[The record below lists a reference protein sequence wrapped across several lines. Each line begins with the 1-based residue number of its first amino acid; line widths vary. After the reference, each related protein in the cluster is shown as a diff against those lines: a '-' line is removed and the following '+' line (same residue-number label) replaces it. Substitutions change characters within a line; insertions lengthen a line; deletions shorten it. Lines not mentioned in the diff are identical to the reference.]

1 MNGRKNAG
9 SLENGMCLPVVKRFL
24 SLSRE
29 VCMSEEILSVLHRLE
44 TVPLIGRSA
53 ECAFL
58 SRHLDT
64 ALHSGSIVAL
74 SGEPGIGKTK
84 VATAVAETFR
94 ATGTQLLSLRCYEQT
109 QTLPYAPF
117 IDLKADLPA
126 LSGL

>member
-1 MNGRKNAG
+1 MKW
-9 SLENGMCLPVVKRFL
+9 LL

-53 ECAFL
+53 EFALL
-58 SRHLDT
+58 SSHLDT
-64 ALHSGSIVAL
+64 ALHSGSIVTL

-84 VATAVAETFR
+84 LATAVAAALSAAGKR
-94 ATGTQLLSLRCYEQT
+94 LLFLHCYEQT

-117 IDLKADLPA
+117 IDL
-126 LSGL
+126 G